1 MATFACNSWEYAVE
15 TLRILAQI
23 NDAMNSFLKPI
34 KERRKYY
41 EEHPDAVDKILS
53 EGTNIAREKAKEQ
66 IKKVRKAKWIR

>member
-1 MATFACNSWEYAVE
+1 
-15 TLRILAQI
+15 
-23 NDAMNSFLKPI
+23 MNSFLKPI

-66 IKKVRKAKWIR
+66 IKKVRKAMKIDY